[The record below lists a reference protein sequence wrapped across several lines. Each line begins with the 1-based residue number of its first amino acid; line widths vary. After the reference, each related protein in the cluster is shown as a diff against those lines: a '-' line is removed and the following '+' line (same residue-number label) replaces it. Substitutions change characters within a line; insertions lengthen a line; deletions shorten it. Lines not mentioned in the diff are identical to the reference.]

1 MILCGSIAFVPV
13 FTIAKHRGMQM
24 PSKRA
29 SRSIAITGILYVG
42 LAFFLIVPAMK
53 YVGATIAA
61 VLSSVAPLFAV
72 LISVFFLKEHA
83 THRTSL
89 GVLATVVGILFIV
102 TEL

>member
-1 MILCGSIAFVPV
+1 
-13 FTIAKHRGMQM
+13 M

-29 SRSIAITGILYVG
+29 SRIIAITGILDVG
-42 LAFFLIVPAMK
+42 LAFFLIVVAVK

-72 LISVFFLKEHA
+72 PISVFFLKEHA

-89 GVLATVVGILFIV
+89 GVLSTVIGIVLVVIG
-102 TEL
+102 L